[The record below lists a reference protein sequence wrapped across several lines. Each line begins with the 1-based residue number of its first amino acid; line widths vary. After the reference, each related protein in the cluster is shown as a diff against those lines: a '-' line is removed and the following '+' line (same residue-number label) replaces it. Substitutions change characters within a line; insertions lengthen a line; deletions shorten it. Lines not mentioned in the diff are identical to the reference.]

1 MPNIK
6 TNRLYRIWG
15 HIKTRCFNPNYEN
28 FHRYGGRGI
37 TMCDEWRNNFR
48 SFERWAL
55 CNGYHEKLS
64 IDRINNDGNYEP
76 SNCRW
81 VSQSEQNKNTTA
93 NRKFNGKCISD
104 WAKELGIDCDLIYA
118 RINRLGWDIEKA
130 IFTPAS
136 KTVRKRRKGADN
148 DAR

>member
-1 MPNIK
+1 MPSIK

-55 CNGYHEKLS
+55 CNGYNEKLS

-81 VSQSEQNKNTTA
+81 ISQSEQNKNTTA
-93 NRKFNGKCISD
+93 NKKFNGKCISD
-104 WAKELGIDCDLIYA
+104 WAKELEIDCDLIYA

-130 IFTPAS
+130 IFTPVS
-136 KTVRKRRKGADN
+136 KTGRKRRKGAGN